1 MTVHEREEELELLT
15 EALDGAA
22 TGAGSAL
29 LLEGPAGIGKTTVL
43 GAVTAVADK
52 RGLLTLRVRG
62 SELERS
68 HPFGGARR
76 LLAPGAPLLG
86 ERSFRGQGAA
96 ARAVLEDLG
105 PIGSQSPAQPEE
117 ARQLGLIAVIGSLC
131 DERGPVLLAADDA
144 HLLDEPTLDVL
155 TMLCV
160 RLEEL
165 PLVLAVAAR
174 TGAEELRP
182 PLARLAAEGAV
193 RRLPLAPLGSAGVE
207 AVLEQTL
214 GSAVDAELVD
224 ASVEAT
230 GGNPWFVTAL
240 AGELAR
246 AGPGAIGAAEVR
258 ALAPHAIAGAVD
270 ARVAAV
276 RDGPALARAL
286 VTLGEQAELRQAA
299 TLAGLSLTRVL
310 EVRDELIA
318 ADILRADELR
328 FAHAIIR
335 DAVASAVAPGRQA
348 LDHRRAARLLAD
360 ERVSC
365 ERVAAHLL
373 DSEPAG
379 EDWAVDQLVEA
390 AAEARERGAPAVA
403 VRLLERARAEA
414 PGGPRRAELLSRL
427 GTAELEAGK
436 APAAVEHLSEALA
449 LGGDP
454 DDVDTVRHLAQAQAS
469 AGRVDLAIGTL
480 EQMLDGHALSSSGRA
495 ALTADLVVLGT
506 LGPEVG
512 ARSRGRLDALG
523 EVDDATPEGRLVL
536 AARARV
542 LTTEGDDLER
552 TVEVADRALG
562 DGRLAA
568 ESVVWVAWSYA
579 TYALITADRLEAAVR
594 EVDRS
599 LEAAVARA
607 SVGWYCT
614 ALMLRA
620 DALLRCGPV
629 DRALA
634 DAETAVQA
642 ALDHQLQPLPTS
654 VAFLAGA
661 RLEGGDA
668 DAAARTFA
676 EQNLDGELVD
686 HILYFPL
693 LYERGRARLAR
704 GDTEAGVEDLLELGE
719 RERRWR
725 AANPGGYPWRVAA
738 VRGLRRLGR
747 HEEARA
753 LAAGQASE
761 AERWPSARAR
771 CLAELALGL
780 AEDDRARAEAHFAA
794 AAAIDE
800 PATALLRI
808 EALVELGRT
817 IRQRGERARARAP
830 LREAFE
836 AAEELRASRLGAEAE
851 TELRAARGRPPKR
864 THADDELTPSERR
877 IAELAASGSSNRE
890 IAASLFLSV
899 RTVETHLTSAY
910 RRLGI
915 ASRHELSDALA
926 QGAPE
931 AAHAP
936 GS

>member
-1 MTVHEREEELELLT
+1 MHEREEELELLT
-15 EALDGAA
+15 DALDGAA
-22 TGAGSAL
+22 AGAGSAL

-43 GAVTAVADK
+43 GAATAAADE

-76 LLAPGAPLLG
+76 LLTPGASILS
-86 ERSFRGQGAA
+86 ERSFQGQGAA

-105 PIGSQSPAQPEE
+105 PAGSAGPAQPVE

-131 DERGPVLLAADDA
+131 DERGPVLLTADDA

-155 TMLCV
+155 TMLCL

-174 TGAEELRP
+174 TGTDELRP
-182 PLARLAAEGAV
+182 PLARLASERAV
-193 RRLPLAPLGSAGVE
+193 RRLTLAPLGAAGVKS
-207 AVLEQTL
+207 VLEGTL
-214 GSAVDAELVD
+214 GSAANAELVD
-224 ASVEAT
+224 ASLEAT
-230 GGNPWFVTAL
+230 GGNPWFVSAL

-258 ALAPHAIAGAVD
+258 ALAPHAIAAAVD
-270 ARVAAV
+270 ARVATVAE
-276 RDGPALARAL
+276 GPALARAF
-286 VTLGEQAELRQAA
+286 VTLGENAELRQAA
-299 TLAGLSLTRVL
+299 TLAELTLERSLD
-310 EVRDELIA
+310 VRDELIGA
-318 ADILRADELR
+318 GILRPDELC

-335 DAVASAVAPGRQA
+335 DAVASSVSPGRQA

-360 ERVSC
+360 ERAAP

-379 EDWAVDQLVEA
+379 EAWAVEQLVEA
-390 AAEARERGAPAVA
+390 AAVARERGAPAVA
-403 VRLLERARAEA
+403 VRLLERARAESA
-414 PGGPRRAELLSRL
+414 GQARRAELLARL
-427 GTAELEAGK
+427 GTAELEAGQ
-436 APAAVEHLSEALA
+436 APAAVEHLTEALA
-449 LGGDP
+449 LDGHPG
-454 DDVDTVRHLAQAQAS
+454 VDTIRHLAQAQAS
-469 AGRVDLAIGTL
+469 AGHVDLAIETL
-480 EQMLDGHALSSSGRA
+480 EQVLDGKDLSTPGRA

-523 EVDDATPEGRLVL
+523 DVDDTTPEGRLVL

-552 TVEVADRALG
+552 TVEVAERALG

-579 TYALITADRLEAAVR
+579 VYALITADRLDAAVR

-599 LEAAVARA
+599 LDAAVARA

-620 DALLRCGPV
+620 EAGLRSGPV

-642 ALDHQLQPLPTS
+642 ALDHELQPLPTS
-654 VAFLAGA
+654 VAYLAGA
-661 RLEGGDA
+661 RLEGGDP
-668 DAAARTFA
+668 DAAAHTFA
-676 EQNLDGELVD
+676 ERDLDGELVD

-693 LYERGRARLAR
+693 LYERGRTRLAR

-719 RERRWR
+719 REQRWR

-738 VRGLRRLGR
+738 LRGLRRLDR

-753 LAAGQASE
+753 LAAGQAGE
-761 AERWPSARAR
+761 AERWPSSRAR

-780 AEDDRARAEAHFAA
+780 AEHDRARAEQHFAA
-794 AAAIDE
+794 AASIDE

-808 EALVELGRT
+808 EALIELGRT
-817 IRQRGERARARAP
+817 IRQQGERARARPP
-830 LREAFE
+830 LREALDG
-836 AAEELRASRLGAEAE
+836 AEKLRATRLAREAEA
-851 TELRAARGRPPKR
+851 ELRAARGRPPKR
-864 THADDELTPSERR
+864 AHADDELTPSERR
-877 IAELAASGSSNRE
+877 IAELAAAGSSNRE
-890 IAASLFLSV
+890 IAASLFLSI

-915 ASRHELSDALA
+915 SSRRELPGALRA
-926 QGAPE
+926 AP
-931 AAHAP
+931 
-936 GS
+936 

>member
-1 MTVHEREEELELLT
+1 MHEREEELELLT

-22 TGAGSAL
+22 AGAGSAL
-29 LLEGPAGIGKTTVL
+29 LLEGPAGIGKSTLL
-43 GAVTAVADK
+43 GAATVAAGD

-76 LLAPGAPLLG
+76 LLSPGASILG
-86 ERSFRGQGAA
+86 ERSFQGQGSA
-96 ARAVLEDLG
+96 ARAVLEDVV
-105 PIGSQSPAQPEE
+105 PVGSHAPAQPVE
-117 ARQLGLIAVIGSLC
+117 AHQLGLLAVIGSLC
-131 DERGPVLLAADDA
+131 DEHGPVLLAADDA
-144 HLLDEPTLDVL
+144 HLLDDPTLDLL

-174 TGAEELRP
+174 TDADDLRP
-182 PLARLAAEGAV
+182 PLARLASERAV
-193 RRLPLAPLGSAGVE
+193 RRLALAPLGAAGV
-207 AVLEQTL
+207 ASVLEHVL
-214 GSAVDAELVD
+214 GTAVDDELVD
-224 ASVEAT
+224 ASLDAT

-246 AGPGAIGAAEVR
+246 AGPGAIGASEVR

-276 RDGPALARAL
+276 LNGPELARTL
-286 VTLGEQAELRQAA
+286 VTLGDQAELRQAA
-299 TLAGLSLTRVL
+299 TLAELSMERAL
-310 EVRDELIA
+310 EVRDELTA
-318 ADILRADELR
+318 AGILRVDELR

-335 DAVASAVAPGRQA
+335 DAVATAVAPGRQA

-360 ERVSC
+360 ERASS

-373 DSEPAG
+373 DSEPIG
-379 EDWAVDQLVEA
+379 EEWAVEQLVEA
-390 AAEARERGAPAVA
+390 AAVARERGAPAFA
-403 VRLLERARAEA
+403 VRLLERARAE
-414 PGGPRRAELLSRL
+414 GPADGRRTELLARL
-427 GTAELEAGK
+427 GTAELEAGN
-436 APAAVEHLSEALA
+436 APSAVEHLTAALA
-449 LGGDP
+449 VSGDP
-454 DDVDTVRHLAQAQAS
+454 DVDTVRHLAQAQAS
-469 AGRVDLAIGTL
+469 AGHVDLAIETL
-480 EQMLDGHALSSSGRA
+480 EQVLDGHGLSASGRA
-495 ALTADLVVLGT
+495 ALTADFVVLGT

-512 ARSRGRLDALG
+512 ARSRARLDALG
-523 EVDDATPEGRLVL
+523 EVDDSTPEGRLVL

-542 LTTEGDDLER
+542 LTTEGNDLEG
-552 TVEVADRALG
+552 TVEVAERALG
-562 DGRLAA
+562 DGMLAA

-599 LEAAVARA
+599 LEAALARA

-620 DALLRCGPV
+620 EALLRSGPI

-642 ALDHQLQPLPTS
+642 ALDHELQPLPTS
-654 VAFLAGA
+654 VAYLAGA
-661 RLEGGDA
+661 RLEGGDPE
-668 DAAARTFA
+668 AAVRTFA
-676 EQNLDGELVD
+676 DRDLDGELVD

-693 LYERGRARLAR
+693 LYERGRARLAV

-719 RERRWR
+719 REQRWR

-738 VRGLRRLGR
+738 LRGLRRLGR
-747 HEEARA
+747 DEEARA
-753 LAAGQASE
+753 LAAGQVAE
-761 AERWPSARAR
+761 AARWPSPRAR

-780 AEDDRARAEAHFAA
+780 AEDDRGRAAEHFAA
-794 AAAIDE
+794 AAAVEE
-800 PATALLRI
+800 PATALLRV
-808 EALVELGRT
+808 EALIELGRT
-817 IRQRGERARARAP
+817 IRQQGERARARPP
-830 LREAFE
+830 LREALEE
-836 AAEELRASRLGAEAE
+836 AERLRATRFAGEAEA
-851 TELRAARGRPPKR
+851 ELRAARGRPPKR

-877 IAELAASGSSNRE
+877 IAELAAAGSSNRE

-915 ASRHELSDALA
+915 SSRHELGDALSA
-926 QGAPE
+926 LTA
-931 AAHAP
+931 
-936 GS
+936 